1 MQSALDLSVMSRV
14 VAAEAEL
21 DAQRLVYVFENGS
34 FPDEVVN
41 TTDLAVRGNQLA
53 SELQRIGIVTGDR
66 VGVMMRNHPE
76 FVYTYVATARL
87 GAPAVPI
94 DPRAR
99 GDKLA
104 YFITFAE
111 CSVLLV
117 ADYVLADD
125 AVADTIRK
133 TGVRTYVLST
143 PEGRA
148 AGIDLTG
155 WASLNEVFDGPEAPT
170 VREHVTDP
178 TTPSLLG
185 FTSGT
190 TGKPKAIEFTH
201 DRMLLYRRLPG
212 FFGLQDDDVFYTGL
226 SMTHGNAV
234 IVTMM
239 PPLWR
244 AVGHSVF
251 SRWFT
256 RTRLWEICAEYG
268 CTVWSN
274 LGGIA
279 TALYSQ
285 PPSQWDQ
292 NNPVRLVVSAGMPR
306 ELWTPFEDRFGV
318 RVCEWYGA
326 LEGGFAYN
334 PVGVGPVGSF
344 GKPPADLL
352 RMEVFDGDEQP
363 CASGEVGELA
373 VRPVSGP
380 ARLTYYKNPEA
391 SANKVRDGWLRTGDL
406 VYRDADG
413 WLFFSHRK
421 EEGGLRK
428 LGEFISGSFIARVL
442 AEHPG
447 VLDVHIFG
455 VPAKSGAPGEIDV
468 VAAVVPVDA
477 AAIEVAELFTLS
489 ELKLERSHIPDFI
502 WIVDELPRTVS
513 EKVQSRVLVDSFDD
527 SDESVFGR
535 VRTKSQG

>member
-1 MQSALDLSVMSRV
+1 MT
-14 VAAEAEL
+14 AEAEL
-21 DAQRLVYVFENGS
+21 DAQRLVYVFENGE
-34 FPDEVVN
+34 FPDEVVT

-53 SELQRIGIVTGDR
+53 YELQRIGIVTGDR

-76 FVYTYVATARL
+76 FVYTYVATAKL
-87 GAPAVPI
+87 GTPAVPI

-117 ADYVLADD
+117 ADYILADD
-125 AVADTIRK
+125 AVADTIRR

-148 AGIDLTG
+148 AGIDPTG
-155 WASLNEVFDGPEAPT
+155 WALLNEVFDGPEAPT

-178 TTPSLLG
+178 TTPSFLG

-190 TGKPKAIEFTH
+190 TGQPKAIEFTH
-201 DRMLLYRRLPG
+201 DRMLLYRRLPV
-212 FFGLQDDDVFYTGL
+212 FFGLEEDDVLYTGL
-226 SMTHGNAV
+226 SMSHGNAV
-234 IVTMM
+234 IVNMM

-251 SRWFT
+251 SRRFT

-285 PPSQWDQ
+285 PPSQLDR

-306 ELWTPFEDRFGV
+306 ELWQPFEDRFGV
-318 RVCEWYGA
+318 QVCEWYGA

-334 PVGVGPVGSF
+334 PVGVGPLGSF

-352 RMEVFDGDEQP
+352 QMEVRDSDDQQ
-363 CASGEVGELA
+363 CAPGEVGELV

-380 ARLTYYKNPEA
+380 AQLTYYKNPEA
-391 SANKVRDGWLRTGDL
+391 SANKVRDGWLRTGDM

-413 WLFFSHRK
+413 WLFFGHRK
-421 EEGGLRK
+421 EEGGMRK
-428 LGEFISGSFIARVL
+428 LGEFISASYIQRVL
-442 AEHPG
+442 AEHPD
-447 VLDVHIFG
+447 VLDVYIFG
-455 VPAKSGAPGEIDV
+455 VPARSEAPGETDV
-468 VAAVVPVDA
+468 VAAVVPA
-477 AAIEVAELFTLS
+477 GGAAIDVADLFGLA

-513 EKVQSRVLVDSFDD
+513 EKVQSRVLVESFDE
-527 SDESVFGR
+527 SDESVFSRLGSK
-535 VRTKSQG
+535 VQG